1 LAATGSVISHG
12 ELAGRDDDVWFRHK
26 GESLPALWVYPVFP
40 YPVVPGDEKRPGRW
54 SNFAL
59 FVGRI

>member
-12 ELAGRDDDVWFRHK
+12 ELADQDDDVWFRHK
-26 GESLPALWVYPVFP
+26 GEFLPALWAYPVFF
-40 YPVVPGDEKRPGRW
+40 YPAVPRDAKRPGRW

-59 FVGRI
+59 LLSE